1 MDHNEKYGSVADCK
15 VAKNRRLTE
24 GCCAKMDPGEDVER
38 SGGKSQNPRGNQ
50 RHELEGPQASGPE
63 APGNDA
69 AELWRQKCELRSKFV
84 QTSNSEQQDRNRVSE
99 ELIMVVQEMKKYFPS
114 ERHGKPSTLD
124 ALNYALRCVHSVQAN
139 SESFHIHSQNGAPQ
153 ADVTLCSLEELAT
166 IASEHASKNTDTFVA
181 VFSFLSGRL
190 VHVSEQAPSILNCKK
205 EFLESCHF
213 VELLAPQD
221 MRVFYMHTAQA
232 QLPFWNKWTQRVASQ
247 YELAPVKSFF
257 CRIGGGEAG
266 EPQRPY
272 CPFRITPY
280 LIRMHSSALAEAE
293 PCCLLLVEKMHSGYQ
308 DPRIPAD
315 KRIFTTTHTPG
326 CVFLEID
333 ERAVPFLGYLPQDL
347 IGTSILAYLHPGDR
361 SLMLAVHQKVL
372 KYAGHPPFEHLP
384 IRFCSQNG
392 DYIILDSSWS
402 SFVNPWSRKVSFII
416 GRHKVRTSPLNK
428 DVFATRVKKMSSDDK
443 DITEIQEQIQK
454 LLLQPIHGS
463 MSSGYGSLGS
473 SRSQEPQVSLV
484 SSSESS
490 RHGMD
495 EVPKAPLTLQQICAS
510 VNKIKNL
517 GQQLCIKSRPKSAN
531 RPVSGAR
538 SGRPGDEQKTCSSFQ
553 TVKNNSIYTEP
564 CEDLR
569 KDQHSPSYQQINC
582 IDSVIRYLKSYHI
595 PALKRKCISSA
606 NTTSSS
612 SEEDRQSHR
621 ADDVQALQAV
631 SQISA
636 VPASEIPTNGQST
649 DAEGGAP
656 WTLSTATLSLD
667 TSQCSSSSVL
677 VDIPPPDSVELT
689 PAEHIPLV
697 CEPWTLSTHPAPLAA
712 EAFRHSGLTKA
723 VLSAHT
729 QKEEQSHV
737 DKFREKILSSPYN
750 SYLQQESRSKA
761 KYLYVQGCSASRL
774 TRSAGCKKGK
784 HKRKKPLVWLD
795 GRSTKDHFCPHQDG
809 QPWCPSSTSCPHA
822 SGPLLPA
829 AVMVPSSAPCL
840 IPAPPLPAT
849 TSLGREHEVLVTVL
863 PRLPEPPLPSSL
875 QYFPALPSAH
885 FNTFMNIFLHDP
897 SLSPLSSS
905 SFSPYPFLGAA
916 PSLEILSSIS
926 AEAPNPGPP
935 SSTINPRSRK
945 KWETQNEGCPL
956 INSGSSSLLQLDLL
970 QGDRPRSCASPETV
984 CQGISGSGGTK
995 IDGFTTKKP
1004 STASLHSA
1012 SPPGTGS
1019 AASGSSGSCI
1029 NFASS
1034 DYSSEISQNGQQS
1047 QDVQKK
1053 ETFPKLAEESIWRM
1067 IKQTP
1072 DCILMTYQVPERVKE
1087 VVLKE
1092 DLEKLES
1099 MRRQQPQF
1107 SLGQREEIANVHS
1120 WIRRRTIPQETDTQD
1135 ANIHRFSQ
1143 PQGSGAKPPAQ
1154 TETQPWLCHLR
1165 TQRLS
1170 W

>member
-1 MDHNEKYGSVADCK
+1 
-15 VAKNRRLTE
+15 
-24 GCCAKMDPGEDVER
+24 MDPCEDVER
-38 SGGKSQNPRGNQ
+38 SSGKSQNPRGNQ
-50 RHELEGPQASGPE
+50 RHEGPQASGPE
-63 APGNDA
+63 APGNEA
-69 AELWRQKCELRSKFV
+69 AELWSQKCELRSKFV

-99 ELIMVVQEMKKYFPS
+99 ELIMVVQEMKNYFPS
-114 ERHGKPSTLD
+114 ERRGKPSALD
-124 ALNYALRCVHSVQAN
+124 ALTYTLRCVRSVQAN
-139 SESFHIHSQNGAPQ
+139 SESFQILSQNGAPQ

-166 IASEHASKNTDTFVA
+166 IASEHTSKNTVRIHKFCHISQVKNAGVDCHA
-181 VFSFLSGRL
+181 LLQGIFLIQG
-190 VHVSEQAPSILNCKK
+190 LN
-205 EFLESCHF
+205 LHLMS
-213 VELLAPQD
+213 P
-221 MRVFYMHTAQA
+221 
-232 QLPFWNKWTQRVASQ
+232 
-247 YELAPVKSFF
+247 
-257 CRIGGGEAG
+257 
-266 EPQRPY
+266 
-272 CPFRITPY
+272 
-280 LIRMHSSALAEAE
+280 ALA
-293 PCCLLLVEKMHSGYQ
+293 V
-308 DPRIPAD
+308 RF
-315 KRIFTTTHTPG
+315 FTTVTIWEAQ
-326 CVFLEID
+326 FL
-333 ERAVPFLGYLPQDL
+333 AVPFLGYLPQDL
-347 IGTSILAYLHPGDR
+347 IETSILEYLHPEER

-443 DITEIQEQIQK
+443 DITELREQIQK

-463 MSSGYGSLGS
+463 MSSGYGNLGS

-495 EVPKAPLTLQQICAS
+495 EVPKALQVCAS

-517 GQQLCIKSRPKSAN
+517 GQQLHIKSRAKSAN
-531 RPVSGAR
+531 KPLLGAR

-553 TVKNNSIYTEP
+553 TVKNNSIYTES

-595 PALKRKCISSA
+595 PALKRKCISSG

-621 ADDVQALQAV
+621 ADDVQVQAV
-631 SQISA
+631 SQIPA

-667 TSQCSSSSVL
+667 TSQCSSSSVF
-677 VDIPPPDSVELT
+677 VDIPPPDS
-689 PAEHIPLV
+689 AEHILLV
-697 CEPWTLSTHPAPLAA
+697 CEPWTLSTHPAPLAT

-737 DKFREKILSSPYN
+737 DKFREKILSSPCN
-750 SYLQQESRSKA
+750 SYLQQESRSKD
-761 KYLYVQGCSASRL
+761 KYLYVQGGSVSRL

-795 GRSTKDHFCPHQDG
+795 GRSAKDHFCPHQDG
-809 QPWCPSSTSCPHA
+809 PPWCPSSASCPRA
-822 SGPLLPA
+822 SSPLLPA

-840 IPAPPLPAT
+840 VPAPPVPAT
-849 TSLGREHEVLVTVL
+849 TSLGREHEASVTVL

-885 FNTFMNIFLHDP
+885 FDTFMNIFLHNP

-916 PSLEILSSIS
+916 PSSEILSSVS
-926 AEAPNPGPP
+926 AVAPNPGPP

-945 KWETQNEGCPL
+945 ERWETWNEGRPL

-970 QGDRPRSCASPETV
+970 QGDRPRSCVSPETV
-984 CQGISGSGGTK
+984 CQGVSGSGGTK

-1004 STASLHSA
+1004 SIASLHSA
-1012 SPPGTGS
+1012 SPPGMGS
-1019 AASGSSGSCI
+1019 AASGSGDSCI

-1047 QDVQKK
+1047 QDIQKK

-1087 VVLKE
+1087 IVLKE
-1092 DLEKLES
+1092 DLKKLES

-1107 SLGQREEIANVHS
+1107 SLGQREEIANVRS
-1120 WIRRRTIPQETDTQD
+1120 WIRCRTIPQEIDTQGCVTCGHRDSAGD
-1135 ANIHRFSQ
+1135 AADPKVWIQQKQQ
-1143 PQGSGAKPPAQ
+1143 PSDSEEGPALPLQTCWTVPP
-1154 TETQPWLCHLR
+1154 PCD
-1165 TQRLS
+1165 S
-1170 W
+1170 F

>member
-1 MDHNEKYGSVADCK
+1 MPLPTPFTV
-15 VAKNRRLTE
+15 
-24 GCCAKMDPGEDVER
+24 CAVYK
-38 SGGKSQNPRGNQ
+38 
-50 RHELEGPQASGPE
+50 
-63 APGNDA
+63 
-69 AELWRQKCELRSKFV
+69 
-84 QTSNSEQQDRNRVSE
+84 
-99 ELIMVVQEMKKYFPS
+99 
-114 ERHGKPSTLD
+114 
-124 ALNYALRCVHSVQAN
+124 
-139 SESFHIHSQNGAPQ
+139 
-153 ADVTLCSLEELAT
+153 
-166 IASEHASKNTDTFVA
+166 DTFVA

-190 VHVSEQAPSILNCKK
+190 MHVSEQAPSILNCKK

-221 MRVFYMHTAQA
+221 MRVFYMHTAHA

-257 CRIGGGEAG
+257 CRIGGDEAG

-280 LIRMHSSALAEAE
+280 LIDVHSSALAEAE

-308 DPRIPAD
+308 PPQIPAD

-333 ERAVPFLGYLPQDL
+333 GRAVPFLGYLPQDL
-347 IGTSILAYLHPGDR
+347 IGTSILAYLHPEDR

-384 IRFCSQNG
+384 IRFWGLHG

-416 GRHKVRTSPLNK
+416 GRHKVRKSPLNK

-443 DITEIQEQIQK
+443 DITELREQIQK

-463 MSSGYGSLGS
+463 MSSGYGNLGS

-495 EVPKAPLTLQQICAS
+495 EVPKAPLTLQQVCAS

-517 GQQLCIKSRPKSAN
+517 GQQLHIKSRAKSAN
-531 RPVSGAR
+531 KPVSGAR

-553 TVKNNSIYTEP
+553 TVKNNSIYTES

-595 PALKRKCISSA
+595 PALKRKCISSG

-612 SEEDRQSHR
+612 SEEGRQSHR
-621 ADDVQALQAV
+621 VDDVQALQAV
-631 SQISA
+631 SQIPA

-656 WTLSTATLSLD
+656 WTLSTVTLSLD
-667 TSQCSSSSVL
+667 TSQCSSSSVF
-677 VDIPPPDSVELT
+677 VDIPPPDS
-689 PAEHIPLV
+689 
-697 CEPWTLSTHPAPLAA
+697 
-712 EAFRHSGLTKA
+712 G
-723 VLSAHT
+723 
-729 QKEEQSHV
+729 
-737 DKFREKILSSPYN
+737 
-750 SYLQQESRSKA
+750 
-761 KYLYVQGCSASRL
+761 GSASRL

-795 GRSTKDHFCPHQDG
+795 GRSAKDHFCPHQDG
-809 QPWCPSSTSCPHA
+809 QPWCPSSASCPRA
-822 SGPLLPA
+822 SSPLLPA

-840 IPAPPLPAT
+840 VPAPPLPAT
-849 TSLGREHEVLVTVL
+849 TSLGREHEASVTVL

-885 FNTFMNIFLHDP
+885 FDTFMNIFLHNP

-916 PSLEILSSIS
+916 PSSEILSSVS
-926 AEAPNPGPP
+926 AVAPNPGPP

-945 KWETQNEGCPL
+945 EKWETWNEGRPL
-956 INSGSSSLLQLDLL
+956 INSGSSSLLQFDLL
-970 QGDRPRSCASPETV
+970 QGDRPRSCVSPETV
-984 CQGISGSGGTK
+984 CQGVSGSGGTK

-1004 STASLHSA
+1004 SIASLHLA

-1019 AASGSSGSCI
+1019 AASGSGDSCI

-1053 ETFPKLAEESIWRM
+1053 ETFPKLVEESIWRM

-1087 VVLKE
+1087 IVLKE
-1092 DLEKLES
+1092 DLKKLES

-1120 WIRRRTIPQETDTQD
+1120 WIRCQTIPQEIDTQGCVTCGHRDSAGD
-1135 ANIHRFSQ
+1135 AADPRVWV
-1143 PQGSGAKPPAQ
+1143 PQEQQQSDPEEGPALPLQTRRTAPP
-1154 TETQPWLCHLR
+1154 PCDSLNPCG
-1165 TQRLS
+1165 LS
-1170 W
+1170 DQEAVIEC

>member
-1 MDHNEKYGSVADCK
+1 
-15 VAKNRRLTE
+15 
-24 GCCAKMDPGEDVER
+24 MDPCEDVER
-38 SGGKSQNPRGNQ
+38 SSGKSENPRENQ
-50 RHELEGPQASGPE
+50 HHELEGPQGSGPE

-69 AELWRQKCELRSKFV
+69 AELWSQKCKLRSKFV

-99 ELIMVVQEMKKYFPS
+99 ELRTVVQEMKKYFPS

-139 SESFHIHSQNGAPQ
+139 SESFQILSQNEAPQ

-166 IASEHASKNTDTFVA
+166 IASEHTSKNTDTFVA

-190 VHVSEQAPSILNCKK
+190 VHVSEQAPLILNCKK

-221 MRVFYMHTAQA
+221 MRVFYTHTAHA
-232 QLPFWNKWTQRVASQ
+232 QLPFWNNWTQRVASQ

-266 EPQRPY
+266 ELRRPY

-280 LIRMHSSALAEAE
+280 SIHMHSSALAEPE

-308 DPRIPAD
+308 AHRIPAD
-315 KRIFTTTHTPG
+315 QRIFTTTHTPG

-347 IGTSILAYLHPGDR
+347 IGTSILAHLHPEDR
-361 SLMLAVHQKVL
+361 PLMLAVHQKVL

-392 DYIILDSSWS
+392 DYVILDSSWS

-428 DVFATRVKKMSSDDK
+428 DVFATRVKKMSGDDK
-443 DITEIQEQIQK
+443 DVSELQEQIQK
-454 LLLQPIHGS
+454 LLSQPVHGS

-473 SRSQEPQVSLV
+473 SGSQEPQVSLA

-490 RHGMD
+490 RHGVD
-495 EVPKAPLTLQQICAS
+495 EVPKASLTLQQICAS

-517 GQQLCIKSRPKSAN
+517 GQELYINSRAKSAN
-531 RPVSGAR
+531 KPVSGTR
-538 SGRPGDEQKTCSSFQ
+538 SGRPRDEQKTSFSFQ
-553 TVKNNSIYTEP
+553 TVRNNSMYTES

-569 KDQHSPSYQQINC
+569 KVQHSPSYQQINC

-595 PALKRKCISSA
+595 PALKRKCISST

-621 ADDVQALQAV
+621 ADDIQALQAV
-631 SQISA
+631 SQIPA
-636 VPASEIPTNGQST
+636 VPASEMPTNGQST

-656 WTLSTATLSLD
+656 WTLSTVTLSLD
-667 TSQCSSSSVL
+667 TSQCSSSSFL
-677 VDIPPPDSVELT
+677 VDIPPPNSAELT
-689 PAEHIPLV
+689 PAEHVPLA

-712 EAFRHSGLTKA
+712 EAFKHSGLTKA
-723 VLSAHT
+723 VLSAHM
-729 QKEEQSHV
+729 QKEEQSYV
-737 DKFREKILSSPYN
+737 DKFQEKILSSPYS

-761 KYLYVQGCSASRL
+761 KYLHVEGGSAPRP
-774 TRSAGCKKGK
+774 TRSAGCKKGR
-784 HKRKKPLVWLD
+784 HKRKKPLVWSD
-795 GRSTKDHFCPHQDG
+795 CRSAKDHFCPHQDG
-809 QPWCPSSTSCPHA
+809 QPRCPSSASCPHA
-822 SGPLLPA
+822 SGPSLPA
-829 AVMVPSSAPCL
+829 TVMVPSPALCL
-840 IPAPPLPAT
+840 LPALPLPAT
-849 TSLGREHEVLVTVL
+849 TSLGREHEASITVL

-875 QYFPALPSAH
+875 QYFPALPSAS
-885 FNTFMNIFLHDP
+885 FDTFANIFLRDP
-897 SLSPLSSS
+897 PLSPLSSL
-905 SFSPYPFLGAA
+905 SFSPYPSLGAA
-916 PSLEILSSIS
+916 PSSEILSSVS
-926 AEAPNPGPP
+926 AVAPNPGPP
-935 SSTINPRSRK
+935 SSTINPRSREE
-945 KWETQNEGCPL
+945 KWETENEGRSL
-956 INSGSSSLLQLDLL
+956 INSGSSSVLQFDLL
-970 QGDRPRSCASPETV
+970 QEDRSRSCASPETV
-984 CQGISGSGGTK
+984 CGVSGSSGTK
-995 IDGFTTKKP
+995 IDGFTTKKA
-1004 STASLHSA
+1004 SVASLHSA

-1019 AASGSSGSCI
+1019 AASGSSGSII
-1029 NFASS
+1029 NFAPS
-1034 DYSSEISQNGQQS
+1034 DDSSEISQNGQQS

-1087 VVLKE
+1087 IVLKE

-1099 MRRQQPQF
+1099 MRWQQPQF

-1120 WIRRRTIPQETDTQD
+1120 WIQRQAIPQEIDTQGCVTCGCRDSAGD
-1135 ANIHRFSQ
+1135 AADHVVPIQQKQQ
-1143 PQGSGAKPPAQ
+1143 PSDSEEGPTLPLQTCWTAPP
-1154 TETQPWLCHLR
+1154 PCDSL
-1165 TQRLS
+1165 
-1170 W
+1170 

>member
-1 MDHNEKYGSVADCK
+1 
-15 VAKNRRLTE
+15 
-24 GCCAKMDPGEDVER
+24 MDPCEDVER
-38 SGGKSQNPRGNQ
+38 SSGKSENPRENQ
-50 RHELEGPQASGPE
+50 HHELEGPQGSGPE

-69 AELWRQKCELRSKFV
+69 AELWSQKCKLRSKFV

-99 ELIMVVQEMKKYFPS
+99 ELRTVVQEMKKYFPS

-139 SESFHIHSQNGAPQ
+139 SESFQILSQNEAPQ

-166 IASEHASKNTDTFVA
+166 IASEHTSKNTDTFVA

-190 VHVSEQAPSILNCKK
+190 VHVSEQAPLILNCKK

-221 MRVFYMHTAQA
+221 MRVFYTHTAHA
-232 QLPFWNKWTQRVASQ
+232 QLPFWNNWTQRVASQ

-266 EPQRPY
+266 ELRRPY

-280 LIRMHSSALAEAE
+280 SIHMHSSALAEPE

-308 DPRIPAD
+308 DAPRPRIR
-315 KRIFTTTHTPG
+315 KEIFTTTHTPG

-347 IGTSILAYLHPGDR
+347 IGTSILAHLHPEDR
-361 SLMLAVHQKVL
+361 PLMLAVHQKVL

-392 DYIILDSSWS
+392 DYVILDSSWS

-428 DVFATRVKKMSSDDK
+428 DVFATRVKKMSGDDK
-443 DITEIQEQIQK
+443 DVSELQEQIQK
-454 LLLQPIHGS
+454 LLSQPVHGS

-473 SRSQEPQVSLV
+473 SGSQEPQVSLA

-490 RHGMD
+490 GHGVD
-495 EVPKAPLTLQQICAS
+495 EVPKASLTLQQICAS

-517 GQQLCIKSRPKSAN
+517 GQELYINSRAKSAN
-531 RPVSGAR
+531 KPVSGTR
-538 SGRPGDEQKTCSSFQ
+538 SGRPRGESSGNGHGTGKDEQKTSFSFQ
-553 TVKNNSIYTEP
+553 TVRNNSMYTES

-569 KDQHSPSYQQINC
+569 KVQHSPSYQQINC

-595 PALKRKCISSA
+595 PALKRKCISST

-621 ADDVQALQAV
+621 ADDIQALQAV
-631 SQISA
+631 SQIPA
-636 VPASEIPTNGQST
+636 VPASEMPTNGQST

-656 WTLSTATLSLD
+656 WTLSTVTLSLD
-667 TSQCSSSSVL
+667 TSQCSSSSFL
-677 VDIPPPDSVELT
+677 VDIPPPNS
-689 PAEHIPLV
+689 AEHVPLA

-712 EAFRHSGLTKA
+712 EAFKHSGLTKA

-729 QKEEQSHV
+729 QKEEQSYV
-737 DKFREKILSSPYN
+737 DKFQEKILSSPYS

-761 KYLYVQGCSASRL
+761 KYLHVEGSSAPRL
-774 TRSAGCKKGK
+774 TRSAGCKKRR
-784 HKRKKPLVWLD
+784 HKRKKPL
-795 GRSTKDHFCPHQDG
+795 DG
-809 QPWCPSSTSCPHA
+809 QPRCPSSASCPHA
-822 SGPLLPA
+822 SGPSLPA
-829 AVMVPSSAPCL
+829 TVMVPSPALCL
-840 IPAPPLPAT
+840 LPALPLPAT
-849 TSLGREHEVLVTVL
+849 TSLGREHEASITVL

-875 QYFPALPSAH
+875 QYFPALPSAS
-885 FNTFMNIFLHDP
+885 FDTFANIFLRDP
-897 SLSPLSSS
+897 PLSPLSSL
-905 SFSPYPFLGAA
+905 SFSPYPSLGAA
-916 PSLEILSSIS
+916 PSSEILSSVS
-926 AEAPNPGPP
+926 AVAPNPGPP
-935 SSTINPRSRK
+935 SSTINPRSREE
-945 KWETQNEGCPL
+945 KWETENEGRSL
-956 INSGSSSLLQLDLL
+956 INSGSSSVLQFDLL
-970 QGDRPRSCASPETV
+970 QEDRSRSCASPETV
-984 CQGISGSGGTK
+984 CVSDANFQHTNEKVAAEVGESPRKPVPSLGDLPDPGIK
-995 IDGFTTKKP
+995 PGFP
-1004 STASLHSA
+1004 ALLADSVQSEPPG
-1012 SPPGTGS
+1012 SPPEEE
-1019 AASGSSGSCI
+1019 ARSSGSII
-1029 NFASS
+1029 NFAPS
-1034 DYSSEISQNGQQS
+1034 DDSSEISQNGQQS

-1072 DCILMTYQVPERVKE
+1072 DCILMTYQLPERVKE
-1087 VVLKE
+1087 IVLKE

-1099 MRRQQPQF
+1099 MRWQQPQF

-1120 WIRRRTIPQETDTQD
+1120 WIQRQAIPQEIDTQVSTCAHYVNSCQCM
-1135 ANIHRFSQ
+1135 ANSSCTF
-1143 PQGSGAKPPAQ
+1143 
-1154 TETQPWLCHLR
+1154 
-1165 TQRLS
+1165 
-1170 W
+1170 